1 VFGNRWRRQ
10 RPLRRKGVIDSCH
23 TAPMVDDP
31 GLLRT
36 AADRAGNGP
45 LAWIAAPLQPATL
58 VLDVCCGPGALA
70 DEIADG
76 RWLGVT
82 CTAAS
87 GPTPRLRGTPDAL
100 PVRTNAVD
108 GVAMLLALQRL
119 PRLDDVFA
127 ELRRVLRPGGT
138 LVLLVPSAL
147 ARSASELRLAS
158 LTAAVHRHWRH
169 RSALDRTGW
178 LLAAADF
185 AVLGDDRVSFSLP
198 LPDAEAAHELVEALP
213 RAGLWPPDLPADIRA
228 RATAGLTRLAGPGR
242 VLPIPLRRLVARR

>member
-1 VFGNRWRRQ
+1 
-10 RPLRRKGVIDSCH
+10 
-23 TAPMVDDP
+23 MVDDP

-36 AADRAGNGP
+36 ASDRAGNDP
-45 LAWIAAPLQPATL
+45 LAWIAAPLQASTM
-58 VLDVCCGPGALA
+58 VLDVCCGPGALG
-70 DEIADG
+70 DEIAPG
-76 RWLGVT
+76 RWVGVS
-82 CTAAS
+82 CTSARTRR
-87 GPTPRLRGTPDAL
+87 PWLCGTPDAL

-108 GVAMLLALQRL
+108 GIAMLLALPRL

-169 RSALDRTGW
+169 RSALDRAGW

-185 AVLGDDRVSFSLP
+185 ALVGDDRVSFALP
-198 LPDAEAAHELVEALP
+198 LPDAGAARELVEQLP
-213 RAGLWPPDLPADIRA
+213 RAGLWPPELPEDVRE
-228 RATAGLTRLAGPGR
+228 RATHSLTRLAGPGR